1 MPKSALSRG
10 LKTVMMNITLSSAHD
25 DDDDDDWDDD
35 WDDDD
40 HHDDDDNVVH
50 QSLRGCF
57 GHWLYSLFTS
67 HSSSF
72 TI

>member
-10 LKTVMMNITLSSAHD
+10 LKTVMMNIELSSAD
-25 DDDDDDWDDD
+25 DDDDDDDDD
-35 WDDDD
+35 
-40 HHDDDDNVVH
+40 HDDDDNVVH

-72 TI
+72 TFFA